1 MKVSAI
7 AISIFANIILEAGLF
22 EKIKNLVISQ
32 ENQILSG
39 SEKRNVVRKELESIG
54 ITAATSLINLGIE
67 LAVVW
72 VKSKAK

>member
-1 MKVSAI
+1 MKISAI

-22 EKIKNLVISQ
+22 EKIKNLVLIQ
-32 ENQILSG
+32 DTKILSG

-54 ITAATSLINLGIE
+54 ITAANSLINLGIE

>member
-1 MKVSAI
+1 MKISAI

-22 EKIKNLVISQ
+22 EKIKNLVLIQ
-32 ENQILSG
+32 ETKILSG

-54 ITAATSLINLGIE
+54 ITAANSLINLGIE